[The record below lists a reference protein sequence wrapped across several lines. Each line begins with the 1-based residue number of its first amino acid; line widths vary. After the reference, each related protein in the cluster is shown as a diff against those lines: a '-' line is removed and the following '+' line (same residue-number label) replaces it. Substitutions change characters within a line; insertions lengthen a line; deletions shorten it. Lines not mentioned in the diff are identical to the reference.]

1 MSIAA
6 RAKRLTYLFHRWTGV
21 TACVLMALW
30 FVSGIV
36 MLFVGYPKLTPWERL
51 QALPALQA
59 QDCCVSLDQ
68 VLAHSKAPAAVQE
81 IVLTSIRAHPYYR
94 LREGK
99 GNYLVVDAQSG
110 KLAPHMDTP
119 AALAGARAFIPDA
132 DTRYLGTMHE
142 DRWTHARSLDAH
154 RPLHLVQMNDAAH
167 SLLYLSDATGQVV
180 MDAPRAQRMW
190 NYVGA
195 WLHWLYMFR
204 DKPVD
209 PVWSWIVIV
218 LSAIGTVTA
227 VTGTL
232 AGIWRWRFRGRYK
245 SGARTPYRETYLHW
259 HHIIGLG
266 FAAIIFTWIFSG
278 LMSMNPLGIFDAR
291 GDKPNS
297 VAYRGAT
304 PGAVHL
310 PISAAQALGLLND
323 AQFRANEIEWR
334 VLDGRP
340 YLLAR
345 NAANATRLIVSE
357 GGRYQVR
364 EQWSEA
370 ELLQAAK
377 RLLHAPILDHQLL
390 EQYDTYYYG
399 RQQEAMMGA
408 AERRLPALRIRFD
421 ETHQTWVHLD
431 PFTGDVES
439 SSDQAQRVGRWLFSF
454 LHSWDLPPMLQAGAW
469 RDAVLILLSLGG
481 LALCMTG
488 IVIGWRRVRIWIGQR
503 HGAH

>member
-1 MSIAA
+1 MNLSA
-6 RAKRLTYLFHRWTGV
+6 RAKRLTYLIHRWTGV
-21 TACVLMALW
+21 AACVLMALW

-36 MLFVGYPKLTPWERL
+36 MLFIGYPKLTPWERL
-51 QALPALQA
+51 QAMPALQV
-59 QDCCVSLDQ
+59 QHCCVSLDQ
-68 VLAHSKAPAAVQE
+68 VLAHSSAPDKLQE
-81 IVLTSIRAHPYYR
+81 IVLTSVRNQPYYR

-99 GNYLVVDAQSG
+99 GNYLLVDARSG
-110 KLAPHMDTP
+110 ALAPAMDRQL
-119 AALAGARAFIPDA
+119 ALAGARAFVTKADA
-132 DTRYLGTMHE
+132 HYLGRVHE
-142 DRWTHARSLDAH
+142 DRWTHARSLDPH
-154 RPLHLVQMNDAAH
+154 RPLHQVQMDDADH
-167 SLLYLSDATGQVV
+167 TLLYLSDSTGQVV

-218 LSAIGTVTA
+218 LSAFGTLTA
-227 VTGTL
+227 ITGTL

-245 SGARTPYRETYLHW
+245 SGARTPYREAYLHW
-259 HHIIGLG
+259 HHIIGLS

-291 GDKPNS
+291 GEKPNS

-304 PGAVHL
+304 PGATHL
-310 PISAAQALGLLND
+310 SLGAAQAISLLND
-323 AQFRANEIEWR
+323 EQFRANEIEWR

-345 NAANATRLIVSE
+345 NAANGTRLIVEE

-364 EQWSEA
+364 ERWNDA
-370 ELLQAAK
+370 ELLQAATQ
-377 RLLHAPILDHQLL
+377 LLHAPIRDHQVL
-390 EQYDTYYYG
+390 EHYDTYYYG

-408 AERRLPALRIRFD
+408 AERRLPALRVRF
-421 ETHQTWVHLD
+421 EEAHQTWVHLD
-431 PFTGDVES
+431 PFTGDIES
-439 SSDQAQRVGRWLFSF
+439 SSDQAQRTGRWLFSF

-469 RDAVLILLSLGG
+469 RDAILILLSLGG
-481 LALCMTG
+481 LALSITG
-488 IVIGWRRVRIWIGQR
+488 IVIGWRRLRVWFGQHHR
-503 HGAH
+503 AH